1 MTVVY
6 LDSVFTLNTLMDYLL
21 CLATARLAGIPL
33 RRGRYLLAALAGGA
47 YAAAVFLPFG
57 GFLSQAPA
65 KAAAGVLLAL
75 IAYGGEERL
84 LRLTAL
90 FFGLSCWAAPSR
102 WSTGFSIPM
111 WTPRSCL
118 WPPERRIWC

>member
-47 YAAAVFLPFG
+47 YAAAVFWGP
-57 GFLSQAPA
+57 
-65 KAAAGVLLAL
+65 
-75 IAYGGEERL
+75 
-84 LRLTAL
+84 
-90 FFGLSCWAAPSR
+90 CWAAPSR